1 LFRCDLSYAKIV
13 DVNLSGSNLNLS
25 KMHKTIFD
33 NIVLSSEYAPM
44 LGHVDEVISVCF
56 SPNGKIVASGGV
68 DKTIRIWNPILS

>member
-1 LFRCDLSYAKIV
+1 
-13 DVNLSGSNLNLS
+13 
-25 KMHKTIFD
+25 
-33 NIVLSSEYAPM
+33 M